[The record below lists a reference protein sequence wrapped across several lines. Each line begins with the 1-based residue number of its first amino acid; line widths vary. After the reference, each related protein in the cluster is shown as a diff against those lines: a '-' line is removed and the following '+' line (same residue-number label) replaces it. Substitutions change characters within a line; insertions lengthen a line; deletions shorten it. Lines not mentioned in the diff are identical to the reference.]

1 MSMPIQHSQCP
12 LKRLDVVERWV
23 GDDLVLY
30 DSRSAS
36 LHMLNHTAA
45 AVWHLCDGRNT
56 LPQIGAHLSAQF
68 QMGEG
73 FEPLED
79 VRSIL
84 QTFATAHLLVEPDPV
99 EGSGRE
105 AA

>member
-1 MSMPIQHSQCP
+1 MSLPIQHSSCP
-12 LKRLDVVERWV
+12 LRRSDVAERWV

-30 DSRSAS
+30 DSRSAR

-56 LPQIGAHLSAQF
+56 LSQIGAHLSARF
-68 QMGEG
+68 QTREG

-79 VRSIL
+79 VEAIL
-84 QTFATAHLLVEPDPV
+84 KTFTSAHLLVDSASG
-99 EGSGRE
+99 EGNGRE